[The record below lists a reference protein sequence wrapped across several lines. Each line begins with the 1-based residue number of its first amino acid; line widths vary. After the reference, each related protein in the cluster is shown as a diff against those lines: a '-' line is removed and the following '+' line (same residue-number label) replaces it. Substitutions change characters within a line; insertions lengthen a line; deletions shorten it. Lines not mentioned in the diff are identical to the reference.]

1 MKASE
6 FRKLIREE
14 IRRVIKEVD
23 NEVVLSNEILDFLE
37 ERGVISANSA
47 QKIHKD
53 LTSFLKSKIIKE
65 EESFGDDIAKQIQA
79 DRLAQQ
85 RKFIAWAKAT
95 AAKQNIK
102 LNFNG
107 DAMVT
112 VSLSKLERKNMLTK
126 DLLDKWK
133 AAKEGSEENDLWQ
146 GLTVLVTRYKILK

>member
-14 IRRVIKEVD
+14 VRKV
-23 NEVVLSNEILDFLE
+23 
-37 ERGVISANSA
+37 
-47 QKIHKD
+47 
-53 LTSFLKSKIIKE
+53 IKE

-79 DRLAQQ
+79 ERLAQQ

-95 AAKQNIK
+95 AAKQNTK

-112 VSLSKLERKNMLTK
+112 VSISKLQRKNMLTK

-133 AAKEGSEENDLWQ
+133 AAPDGSEENDLWQ
-146 GLTVLVTRYKILK
+146 GLTVLLTRYNLLK

>member
-1 MKASE
+1 MKITE

-14 IRRVIKEVD
+14 VRKV
-23 NEVVLSNEILDFLE
+23 
-37 ERGVISANSA
+37 
-47 QKIHKD
+47 
-53 LTSFLKSKIIKE
+53 IKE

-79 DRLAQQ
+79 ERLAQQ

-95 AAKQNIK
+95 AAKQNTK

-112 VSLSKLERKNMLTK
+112 VSISKLQRKNMLTK

-133 AAKEGSEENDLWQ
+133 AAPGGSEENDLWQ
-146 GLTVLVTRYKILK
+146 GLTVLLTRYNLLK